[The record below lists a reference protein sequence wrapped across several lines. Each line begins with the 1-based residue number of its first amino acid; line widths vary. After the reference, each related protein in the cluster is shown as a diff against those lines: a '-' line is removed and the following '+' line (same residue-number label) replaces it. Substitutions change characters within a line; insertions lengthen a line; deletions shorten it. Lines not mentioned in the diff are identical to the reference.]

1 MMAYKAIKNFR
12 DLQDNN
18 YRYVTGDTFP
28 RDGIEVS
35 AERLESLSTAN
46 NRRNEPMIVK
56 VEDNVETVIVNEETN
71 EKPAQ
76 KKATAK
82 KGGRKKKVDAE

>member
-1 MMAYKAIKNFR
+1 MAYKAIKSFR

-35 AERLESLSTAN
+35 AERLESLLTTN
-46 NRRNEPMIVK
+46 NRRNEPMIVE
-56 VEDNVETVIVNEETN
+56 VEDNVETVVVNEDAN

-76 KKATAK
+76 KKTVAK
-82 KGGRKKKVDAE
+82 KSGRKKKADAE

>member
-1 MMAYKAIKNFR
+1 MAYKAIKSFR

-35 AERLESLSTAN
+35 AERLESLLTTN
-46 NRRNEPMIVK
+46 NRRNEPMIVE
-56 VEDNVETVIVNEETN
+56 VEDNVETVIVNEDAN

-76 KKATAK
+76 KKTTAK
-82 KGGRKKKVDAE
+82 KSGRKKKANAE